1 MRKLIVEQAAQE
13 DLFFWART
21 DPKLLRKILQLIEDA
36 QKNPFS
42 GLGKPEALKHD
53 LKGLWSRRISDEHRL
68 VYMVNDEALF
78 ILQCRWHYSP

>member
-21 DPKLLRKILQLIEDA
+21 DPKTLRKILQLIEDA

-42 GLGKPEALKHD
+42 GIGKPEPLKHD

-68 VYMVNDEALF
+68 VYMINDEALF
-78 ILQCRWHYSP
+78 VLQCRWHYSA